1 MKHKDNFGGAGRG
14 GLQLVKH
21 DGEELNLLFV
31 MDLCQKARQNLYSG
45 YCRVLHAE
53 VSRNLVCYNAEGSPC
68 RSIGDGE
75 TSAREGHQFLSA
87 LVLKLEHV
95 RGHQASV
102 LRCKLLE
109 RGDSPC
115 PSALVVVLNTRGV
128 PGPRCLGDDVVDAK
142 GPPVSVDV
150 LGALQVTRSTR
161 DNLPVEF
168 TYPNW
173 EPVVGAEF
181 QMHLPSFTVNTG
193 LGRRG
198 GDG

>member
-1 MKHKDNFGGAGRG
+1 MSKR
-14 GLQLVKH
+14 L
-21 DGEELNLLFV
+21 
-31 MDLCQKARQNLYSG
+31 
-45 YCRVLHAE
+45 
-53 VSRNLVCYNAEGSPC
+53 
-68 RSIGDGE
+68 
-75 TSAREGHQFLSA
+75 
-87 LVLKLEHV
+87 
-95 RGHQASV
+95 
-102 LRCKLLE
+102 
-109 RGDSPC
+109 
-115 PSALVVVLNTRGV
+115 
-128 PGPRCLGDDVVDAK
+128 
-142 GPPVSVDV
+142 VSVDV